1 MDIKAQEPT
10 RWSIDDLCNLAAL
23 PKRTVRYYLQMGLID
38 KPMGEKRG
46 SYYEQRHLSQLLRI
60 RELSDAGVSLDRIRM
75 VLAGDDAPVPATPPA
90 VGSVSVRSHV
100 LIAPGISVVI
110 DPQEAQLSPEALR
123 ALIRAFMQTH
133 QQQKI
138 ANQETHND

>member
-1 MDIKAQEPT
+1 
-10 RWSIDDLCNLAAL
+10 
-23 PKRTVRYYLQMGLID
+23 
-38 KPMGEKRG
+38 
-46 SYYEQRHLSQLLRI
+46 
-60 RELSDAGVSLDRIRM
+60 M
-75 VLAGDDAPVPATPPA
+75 VLAGDDAPVPAAPPA